1 MIAIRNTVHIHHGKF
16 IGDLIVGVRE
26 DASTLG
32 KPIPIGNLK
41 FLLNKMVYYRKLL
54 YNFRKKL

>member
-1 MIAIRNTVHIHHGKF
+1 MIAIRNTVHIHHGTF

-41 FLLNKMVYYRKLL
+41 FILDKKIYYQKL
-54 YNFRKKL
+54 